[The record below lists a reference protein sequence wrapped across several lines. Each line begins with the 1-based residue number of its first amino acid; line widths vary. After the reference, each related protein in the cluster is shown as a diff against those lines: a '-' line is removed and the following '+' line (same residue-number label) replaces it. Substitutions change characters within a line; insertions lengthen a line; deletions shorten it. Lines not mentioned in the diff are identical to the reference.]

1 MLERMR
7 LNAYKDV
14 SMLVTSEHSNRELAE
29 RAASLLLQDI
39 ANPPSLEALAREV
52 GLTTFQLSRIFGT
65 FLGHT
70 IPGLL
75 RRHRM
80 DRAAEALRE
89 TRSGVGEIAVSVGYH
104 SMSAFCRAFER
115 ELKMTPSEYR
125 QQWRTNA
132 GS

>member
-1 MLERMR
+1 MLELMR
-7 LNAYKDV
+7 LSAYKDAF
-14 SMLVTSEHSNRELAE
+14 MPVTSEHSNRELAE
-29 RAASLLLQDI
+29 RAATLLLQDI
-39 ANPPSLEALAREV
+39 ANPPSLEALSREV
-52 GLTTFQLSRIFGT
+52 GLTSFQLSRIFGT
-65 FLGHT
+65 FLGQT
-70 IPGLL
+70 IPGML

-89 TRSGVGEIAVSVGYH
+89 TRSGIGEIAVSVGYH

-132 GS
+132 GA